1 MNIIYDLLSQVPPF
15 LPWFLLAVLVA
26 ATISVAGNSIWG
38 KHPNSTLALW
48 LRGVAALMPPATVVY
63 MVLGAGLM
71 ESKYLFPT
79 VASIIATCGFMWA
92 YSCANEGR
100 EFSEAKDK
108 DSVTVGFLELYGAL
122 ATVLVLVMAF
132 V

>member
-1 MNIIYDLLSQVPPF
+1 MAKGCCRLD
-15 LPWFLLAVLVA
+15 A
-26 ATISVAGNSIWG
+26 ARHCRLYGAWG
-38 KHPNSTLALW
+38 GID
-48 LRGVAALMPPATVVY
+48 GVEV
-63 MVLGAGLM
+63 
-71 ESKYLFPT
+71 SFFPT
-79 VASIIATCGFMWA
+79 VASIVATCGFMWA